1 MTTTTMHS
9 NVQRSRFFQHATA
22 ALASAMPA
30 VFHLFKPAPD
40 TASAEGAAREAAKV
54 RELAST
60 YLKTEPSFAADLYA
74 AASRHESQY
83 AD

>member
-9 NVQRSRFFQHATA
+9 TVQRSRFLQHATA

-30 VFHLFKPAPD
+30 MFHLFKPAADAATP
-40 TASAEGAAREAAKV
+40 EGAAREAAKV